1 MDQPWIRASD
11 ADRDR
16 VVATLRRH
24 VGDGRLNLDE
34 FSERAASA
42 YRART
47 LNELNELTRDLPA
60 LDPPAPRAMAH
71 RRVPMLT
78 WVVVAVVLGAAL
90 LTASGIATATAMSDM
105 MGGMCQ

>member
-24 VGDGRLNLDE
+24 VGDGRLSLDE

-47 LNELNELTRDLPA
+47 RDELNELMRDLPP
-60 LDPPAPRAMAH
+60 LDPPAPRSMPL
-71 RRVPMLT
+71 RRMPMLI
-78 WVVVAVVLGAAL
+78 WIFLAALLGAAL
-90 LTASGIATATAMSDM
+90 LTAADITAMGQM
-105 MGGMCQ
+105 MGAMCQ